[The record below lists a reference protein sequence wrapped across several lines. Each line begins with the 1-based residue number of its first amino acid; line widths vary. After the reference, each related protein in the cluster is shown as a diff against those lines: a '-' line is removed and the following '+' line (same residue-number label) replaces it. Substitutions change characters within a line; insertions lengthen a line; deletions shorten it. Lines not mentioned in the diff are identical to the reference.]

1 MLKALPAPHW
11 SRLWL
16 EGKLFSRWYIH
27 MVVCRWPQLFIP
39 INTMSAARWPHEVAV
54 GFLQSVVQERRRPN
68 CLLPQSHIIVSSS
81 THWKGVTKSNP
92 QKMEVRR
99 AGSTFYRL
107 LKMCQWWIPSLGPI
121 SCHVTLLRLSISW
134 YHSKNLKLSR
144 HLHYYEIKSKETCDI
159 ALQGSC
165 LWNYVNKS

>member
-16 EGKLFSRWYIH
+16 EGKLFSRWYLH
-27 MVVCRWPQLFIP
+27 MAVCRWPQLLIP
-39 INTMSAARWPHEVAV
+39 INTMSAARWPHEAAV

-92 QKMEVRR
+92 HKTEVRR

-121 SCHVTLLRLSISW
+121 SCHVTLLSLSISW

-144 HLHYYEIKSKETCDI
+144 YLHYYEIKSKETCDI